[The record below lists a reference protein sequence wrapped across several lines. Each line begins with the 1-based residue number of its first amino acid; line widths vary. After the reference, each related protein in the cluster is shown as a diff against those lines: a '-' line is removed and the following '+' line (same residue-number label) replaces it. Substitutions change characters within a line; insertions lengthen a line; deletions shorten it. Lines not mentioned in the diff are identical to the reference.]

1 MSIYGADDPSS
12 GAALRYYLL
21 LWEALHLIPSSPNL
35 QWKAKQLI
43 KCSWWEMKEQKC
55 FEDLHYKSHGVN
67 FPELSSH
74 VLRHSCMQELP
85 KFIQLTL
92 ETWRLPWGYQCTLV
106 QARLVRTDQTSS
118 DPSDR
123 RQRELM
129 WCGPGATVI
138 SFTVWRFGLL
148 KRPCNST
155 DTWWECYLPWRSCW
169 AMSVLVG
176 KDSLSS
182 LLPSTLFIVLIRQT
196 LVSIF
201 LLGTRSHPSQF
212 LQ

>member
-74 VLRHSCMQELP
+74 VLRHSRMQELP
-85 KFIQLTL
+85 KLIQLTL

-123 RQRELM
+123 KTKRANVVWARSNSHFFYCLEIWITQKALQQHRRAMGMLAPMEELLSYE
-129 WCGPGATVI
+129 CPSRKRFPLFSPPQHPFH
-138 SFTVWRFGLL
+138 SF
-148 KRPCNST
+148 
-155 DTWWECYLPWRSCW
+155 D
-169 AMSVLVG
+169 
-176 KDSLSS
+176 
-182 LLPSTLFIVLIRQT
+182 
-196 LVSIF
+196 
-201 LLGTRSHPSQF
+201 
-212 LQ
+212 

>member
-74 VLRHSCMQELP
+74 VLRHSRMQELP

-123 RQRELM
+123 KTKKANVVWARSNSHFFYCLEIWITQKALQQHRRAMGMLAPMEELLSYE
-129 WCGPGATVI
+129 CPSRKRFPLFSPPQHPFH
-138 SFTVWRFGLL
+138 SF
-148 KRPCNST
+148 
-155 DTWWECYLPWRSCW
+155 D
-169 AMSVLVG
+169 
-176 KDSLSS
+176 
-182 LLPSTLFIVLIRQT
+182 
-196 LVSIF
+196 
-201 LLGTRSHPSQF
+201 
-212 LQ
+212 

>member
-74 VLRHSCMQELP
+74 VLRHSRMQELP

-123 RQRELM
+123 KTKRANVVWARSNSHFFYCLEIWITQKALQQHRRAMGMLAPMEELLSYE
-129 WCGPGATVI
+129 CPSRKRFPLFSPPQHPFH
-138 SFTVWRFGLL
+138 SF
-148 KRPCNST
+148 
-155 DTWWECYLPWRSCW
+155 D
-169 AMSVLVG
+169 
-176 KDSLSS
+176 
-182 LLPSTLFIVLIRQT
+182 
-196 LVSIF
+196 
-201 LLGTRSHPSQF
+201 
-212 LQ
+212 

>member
-35 QWKAKQLI
+35 QCKAKQLI

-74 VLRHSCMQELP
+74 VLRHSRMQELP

-123 RQRELM
+123 KTKRANVVWARSNSHFFYCLEIWITQKALQQHRHVMGMLPPMEELLSYE
-129 WCGPGATVI
+129 CPSRKRFPLFSPPQHPFH
-138 SFTVWRFGLL
+138 SF
-148 KRPCNST
+148 
-155 DTWWECYLPWRSCW
+155 D
-169 AMSVLVG
+169 
-176 KDSLSS
+176 
-182 LLPSTLFIVLIRQT
+182 
-196 LVSIF
+196 
-201 LLGTRSHPSQF
+201 
-212 LQ
+212 

>member
-123 RQRELM
+123 KTKKANVVWARSNSHFFYCLEIWITQKALQQHRHVMGMLPPMEELLSYER
-129 WCGPGATVI
+129 PSRKRFPLFSPPQHPFH
-138 SFTVWRFGLL
+138 SF
-148 KRPCNST
+148 
-155 DTWWECYLPWRSCW
+155 D
-169 AMSVLVG
+169 
-176 KDSLSS
+176 
-182 LLPSTLFIVLIRQT
+182 
-196 LVSIF
+196 
-201 LLGTRSHPSQF
+201 
-212 LQ
+212 

>member
-123 RQRELM
+123 KTKRANVVWARSNSHFFYCLEIWITQKALQQHRHVMGMLPPMEELLSYER
-129 WCGPGATVI
+129 PSRKRFPLFSPPQHPFH
-138 SFTVWRFGLL
+138 SF
-148 KRPCNST
+148 
-155 DTWWECYLPWRSCW
+155 D
-169 AMSVLVG
+169 
-176 KDSLSS
+176 
-182 LLPSTLFIVLIRQT
+182 
-196 LVSIF
+196 
-201 LLGTRSHPSQF
+201 
-212 LQ
+212 

>member
-123 RQRELM
+123 KTKRANVVWARSNSHFFYCLEIWITQKALQQHRRAMGMLAPMEELLSYE
-129 WCGPGATVI
+129 CPSRKRFPLFSPPQHPFH
-138 SFTVWRFGLL
+138 SF
-148 KRPCNST
+148 
-155 DTWWECYLPWRSCW
+155 D
-169 AMSVLVG
+169 
-176 KDSLSS
+176 
-182 LLPSTLFIVLIRQT
+182 
-196 LVSIF
+196 
-201 LLGTRSHPSQF
+201 
-212 LQ
+212 

>member
-74 VLRHSCMQELP
+74 VLRHSRMQELP

-123 RQRELM
+123 KTKRANVVWARSNSHFFYCLEIWITQKALQQHRRAMGMLPPMEELLSYE
-129 WCGPGATVI
+129 CPSRKRFPLFSPPQHPFH
-138 SFTVWRFGLL
+138 SF
-148 KRPCNST
+148 
-155 DTWWECYLPWRSCW
+155 D
-169 AMSVLVG
+169 
-176 KDSLSS
+176 
-182 LLPSTLFIVLIRQT
+182 
-196 LVSIF
+196 
-201 LLGTRSHPSQF
+201 
-212 LQ
+212 